1 MSDLEAKMDE
11 LRRDLSSTGDGA
23 IFPPCSSSAQQISF
37 LSCQKPTTPAEVWFE
52 FNASCAPLQVYLLSE
67 LLL

>member
-23 IFPPCSSSAQQISF
+23 IFPPCSSF
-37 LSCQKPTTPAEVWFE
+37 
-52 FNASCAPLQVYLLSE
+52 CATNFPSE
-67 LLL
+67 LPETNYSG